1 MEMVSARKI
10 FWHREKVGAY
20 LAGSPVFPVTLELG
34 LTTVCNRSCPDCP
47 SGKGK
52 PGLFLAMET
61 ARRLFLLC
69 RGNSFG
75 AIFTGGEPTLH
86 PDFGSFLALAQE
98 HGFGDIAVI
107 SNGSR
112 IDQEK
117 IFTPLLKYA
126 SVVRVSLY
134 DWEGSAPGELKA
146 TLQRVERLRGRIEKS
161 GSNLQ
166 IGTSVLTQA
175 TNRKSLGCIAEQVRA
190 AGAHWIYFHPTC
202 VLTPT
207 GLRERRDQD
216 RILGAM
222 ESCRQDQPEGFAV
235 HYLAERFSTDPVLFQ
250 GYHAAHFILVVGA
263 DGDNYLSS
271 ETKYQPRFR
280 IASAEE
286 YADNGFLWNPQR
298 LEKIAAVHSED
309 YHAAGS
315 RNRGILYNH
324 VLEQAKRNSA
334 CPPAPTE
341 PYFLFPHI
349 L

>member
-20 LAGSPVFPVTLELG
+20 LAGSPIFPVTLELG
-34 LTTVCNRSCPDCP
+34 LTTACNRSCPDCP

-52 PGLFLAMET
+52 PGLFLSLDT
-61 ARRLFLLC
+61 ARRLFSLC
-69 RGNSFG
+69 RGSAFG
-75 AIFTGGEPTLH
+75 VIFTGGEPTLH
-86 PDFGSFLALAQE
+86 PDFSYILALAQE
-98 HGFGDIAVI
+98 HGFSDITVI

-112 IDQEK
+112 INQEK
-117 IFTPLLKYA
+117 VFTPLLQYA

-134 DWEGSAPGELKA
+134 DWEGSAPGELEA
-146 TLQRVERLRGRIEKS
+146 ALRRVERLRGRIEKS

-175 TNRKSLGCIAEQVRA
+175 TNRESLGRIAEQVRA

-216 RILGAM
+216 RIIGAM
-222 ESCRQDQPEGFAV
+222 ESCRRDQPEGFAV

-280 IASAEE
+280 IASADEFTD
-286 YADNGFLWNPQR
+286 AGFLWNPQR
-298 LEKIAAVHSED
+298 LGKIAAVHSGE
-309 YHAAGS
+309 YPAAGS
-315 RNRGILYNH
+315 RNRGVLYNH
-324 VLEQAKRNSA
+324 ALEQAKRDSSGN
-334 CPPAPTE
+334 PAHTE
-341 PYFLFPHI
+341 PDFLFPHI